1 MRKPITTYF
10 ALATSLVLLGGM
22 LAGCAKPLDETP
34 DPPTAE
40 LSVTTVG
47 ATEAVL
53 NLHTGRIS
61 EYAWAVYSEE
71 PGTAPVPDVL
81 FATGTVA
88 ACVDGDNEF
97 TVSGLEGNANYT
109 VYLAAKTVEDEYYD
123 EVLTATFTTTDY
135 TEPLTVVETDYD
147 SFRVHVQVPESVT
160 SAGNALRYLVTDL
173 FTYNMN
179 KNGWM
184 GVTPDAE
191 FMASNGGLEYYIDK
205 SQTMTFDNSEE
216 QLYLHNFFVP
226 GSPIVFKV
234 GEFAWGESWS
244 GEGYITPLFDYDG
257 FFADPDAIANEANYW
272 TGHHAETVVYLR
284 EPALLDADVDVQ
296 MDIQAVKG
304 TITLTPDEEVY
315 QYCVFV
321 LDQAT
326 YEYMLSYLD
335 NDESNLQWFVTTE
348 NAFMNGALS
357 LSGNQVLQLS
367 DIFYEVPA
375 DSHFHLLITSMGDA
389 EGTSQSFQHL
399 EFDTTPKTLDA
410 PEITVTP
417 IGGSESDDPFT
428 VGFNIKNTGSV
439 PVVSAAY
446 NANYEREWQSL
457 LEYMDYSQILS
468 SYGNAFSAAEVE
480 DINSE
485 EGYNV
490 YFNSVDGMATK
501 IAVMGYNEEMTPN
514 VVEEGG
520 SAVAVQST
528 PYQPAGERVESAL
541 FDELPG
547 DWTMTAEVS
556 QYDYYNGGFTSLG
569 SMATKVTVYDGI
581 NDYPETLPEN
591 VYELYPDMSKDE
603 VDALY
608 EEFKLEAEAFNAK
621 VRGQNRL
628 LCLGFG
634 YEEDSPYPLYSA
646 QTPYELFC
654 NPDYSG
660 YDVAS
665 LFYDFGPKWYLEVAA
680 DGSVTA
686 PFNSVTM
693 SPLTAWTYNG
703 AYYLAGNNPDA
714 GYLTVNYEYDDGYA
728 VPVDA
733 AFPVEVSAGGETVSV
748 NPLMLIP
755 EGYEEAQP
763 FYPNA
768 VMESTYGASIGGY
781 RIDSGLTLTKG
792 WNGSED
798 AASATASVKGGN
810 GSAPALSPMYDV
822 RSASVARPK
831 SRTVVP
837 ESAKVKYGE
846 VEINVL
852 TLDKFKEF
860 LNGSKSE

>member
-1 MRKPITTYF
+1 MTT
-10 ALATSLVLLGGM
+10 
-22 LAGCAKPLDETP
+22 
-34 DPPTAE
+34 
-40 LSVTTVG
+40 
-47 ATEAVL
+47 
-53 NLHTGRIS
+53 
-61 EYAWAVYSEE
+61 
-71 PGTAPVPDVL
+71 
-81 FATGTVA
+81 
-88 ACVDGDNEF
+88 
-97 TVSGLEGNANYT
+97 
-109 VYLAAKTVEDEYYD
+109 
-123 EVLTATFTTTDY
+123 
-135 TEPLTVVETDYD
+135 
-147 SFRVHVQVPESVT
+147 Q
-160 SAGNALRYLVTDL
+160 
-173 FTYNMN
+173 
-179 KNGWM
+179 
-184 GVTPDAE
+184 
-191 FMASNGGLEYYIDK
+191 
-205 SQTMTFDNSEE
+205 
-216 QLYLHNFFVP
+216 
-226 GSPIVFKV
+226 
-234 GEFAWGESWS
+234 
-244 GEGYITPLFDYDG
+244 
-257 FFADPDAIANEANYW
+257 
-272 TGHHAETVVYLR
+272 
-284 EPALLDADVDVQ
+284 
-296 MDIQAVKG
+296 
-304 TITLTPDEEVY
+304 
-315 QYCVFV
+315 
-321 LDQAT
+321 
-326 YEYMLSYLD
+326 
-335 NDESNLQWFVTTE
+335 

-399 EFDTTPKTLDA
+399 EFDTTPKTLAA

-417 IGGSESDDPFT
+417 IGGPESDDPFT
-428 VGFNIKNTGSV
+428 VGFNIKNSGSV

-480 DINSE
+480 LINSE

-556 QYDYYNGGFTSLG
+556 QHDYYNGGYTSLG
-569 SMATKVTVYDGI
+569 PMATKVTVYDGI

-703 AYYLAGNNPDA
+703 SYYLAGNNPDA
-714 GYLTVNYEYDDGYA
+714 GYLTVNYEYDGGYA

-748 NPLMLIP
+748 NPLMLLP

-810 GSAPALSPMYDV
+810 SSAPALSPMYDV

-837 ESAKVKYGE
+837 ESAKVKYEE

>member
-1 MRKPITTYF
+1 M
-10 ALATSLVLLGGM
+10 
-22 LAGCAKPLDETP
+22 DETP
-34 DPPTAE
+34 ATAE

-135 TEPLTVVETDYD
+135 TEPLTVVETDYG
-147 SFRVHVQVPESVT
+147 SFRVHVMVPESVT

-179 KNGWM
+179 KNGFM

-244 GEGYITPLFDYDG
+244 GEGYITPLFDYEG

-284 EPALLDADVDVQ
+284 EPALLDAGVDVQ

-399 EFDTTPKTLDA
+399 EFDTTPKTLAA
-410 PEITVTP
+410 PVITVSP
-417 IGGSESDDPFT
+417 IGGDESDDPFT

-480 DINSE
+480 RINSE

-556 QYDYYNGGFTSLG
+556 QHDYYNGEYTSLG
-569 SMATKVTVYDGI
+569 SMATKVTVYNGI

-703 AYYLAGNNPDA
+703 SYYLAGNNPDA
-714 GYLTVNYEYDDGYA
+714 GYLTVNYEYDGGYA

-733 AFPVEVSAGGETVSV
+733 AFPVEVSSGRETVSV
-748 NPLMLIP
+748 NPLMLLP

>member
-1 MRKPITTYF
+1 MPGPFIPKSP
-10 ALATSLVLLGGM
+10 
-22 LAGCAKPLDETP
+22 
-34 DPPTAE
+34 
-40 LSVTTVG
+40 
-47 ATEAVL
+47 
-53 NLHTGRIS
+53 
-61 EYAWAVYSEE
+61 E
-71 PGTAPVPDVL
+71 P
-81 FATGTVA
+81 
-88 ACVDGDNEF
+88 CVDGDNEF

-135 TEPLTVVETDYD
+135 TEPLTVVETDYG
-147 SFRVHVQVPESVT
+147 SFRVHVMVPESVT

-179 KNGWM
+179 KNGFM

-244 GEGYITPLFDYDG
+244 GEGYITPLFDYEG
-257 FFADPDAIANEANYW
+257 FYADPDAIANEANYW

-335 NDESNLQWFVTTE
+335 NDESNLQWFVTTQ

-399 EFDTTPKTLDA
+399 EFDTTPKTLAA
-410 PEITVTP
+410 PVITVSP
-417 IGGSESDDPFT
+417 IGGDESDDPFT

-480 DINSE
+480 LINSE

-556 QYDYYNGGFTSLG
+556 QHDYYNGGYTSLG
-569 SMATKVTVYDGI
+569 PMATKVTVYDGI

-703 AYYLAGNNPDA
+703 SYYLAGNNPDA
-714 GYLTVNYEYDDGYA
+714 GYLTVNYEYDGGYA

-733 AFPVEVSAGGETVSV
+733 AFPVEVSAGRETVSV
-748 NPLMLIP
+748 NPLMLLP

-837 ESAKVKYGE
+837 ESAKVKYEE